1 MLLHKDGREVKTG
14 DIVWYGKRSCVFLS
28 FDGKEVEVQT
38 MCDRRYFLRL
48 TPDQLGLNTEAI

>member
-1 MLLHKDGREVKTG
+1 MLLHKDGSEVKTG

-28 FDGKEVEVQT
+28 FDGKGVEVQT

-48 TPDQLGLNTEAI
+48 TPDQLGLHMEAI

>member
-14 DIVWYGKRSCVFLS
+14 DIVWYGRRSCVFLS

-38 MCDRRYFLRL
+38 TCDRKYFLRL
-48 TPDQLGLNTEAI
+48 TPDQLGLHMEAI